1 MIITRVILKN
11 WKNFLSAD
19 VDLTERNFII
29 GANATG
35 KSNFLDVFR
44 FMRDVAKD
52 AGGLQFA
59 VREREGVPKIR
70 CVHARQDNEIR
81 LEFHFAEAD
90 NENPLWIY
98 ALAFKNSGGGIQE
111 NEAQVTEE
119 AAYDGLQQQWVF
131 KRDIKNE
138 SRDRELL
145 RFTHLEQITSNTAF
159 RSIYN
164 FFRDLQY
171 LHIVPQLVRDSKS
184 YMLAS
189 NKEDFFGRNLLE
201 RISKT
206 RINVRD
212 SYLRKIGDF
221 LKIAVPNLEELKFI
235 DKKESADGEP
245 HFEAR
250 YKHWR
255 PSGAK
260 QSERQFSD
268 GTLRIIGFMWAL
280 LDGNETIL
288 LEEPE
293 LYLNTE
299 IVKQIPE
306 FIHKFQKKKKGVRQ
320 VIVTTHSYDLLNT
333 QSISPKEVIML
344 ENNDKGGTS
353 IKSAA
358 SNKKV
363 IDQIK
368 AGFTPAEAA
377 YPLIAPKDVAESFAQ
392 LNLFD

>member
-1 MIITRVILKN
+1 
-11 WKNFLSAD
+11 
-19 VDLTERNFII
+19 
-29 GANATG
+29 
-35 KSNFLDVFR
+35 
-44 FMRDVAKD
+44 
-52 AGGLQFA
+52 
-59 VREREGVPKIR
+59 
-70 CVHARQDNEIR
+70 
-81 LEFHFAEAD
+81 
-90 NENPLWIY
+90 
-98 ALAFKNSGGGIQE
+98 
-111 NEAQVTEE
+111 
-119 AAYDGLQQQWVF
+119 
-131 KRDIKNE
+131 
-138 SRDRELL
+138 
-145 RFTHLEQITSNTAF
+145 
-159 RSIYN
+159 
-164 FFRDLQY
+164 
-171 LHIVPQLVRDSKS
+171 
-184 YMLAS
+184 MLAS

-206 RINVRD
+206 RSNIRD

-235 DKKESADGEP
+235 DKKESSDGES

-306 FIHKFQKKKKGVRQ
+306 FIYKFQKKRKGVRQ

-333 QSISPKEVIML
+333 QSISSNEIIML
-344 ENNDKGGTS
+344 ENNEKGGTS

-358 SNKKV
+358 YNKRV
-363 IDQIK
+363 VAQIR

-377 YPLIAPKDVAESFAQ
+377 FPLIAPKDVAESFAQ